1 MPPGDM
7 PKQTK
12 DGGGVGGSSGGGSGG
27 SGSTLHKA
35 LQLRDAEGGRKSV
48 PREGHTTCVSSLKT
62 SALKTHIG
70 VILHAYTHAITMRDN
85 TQEIKESDTGGL
97 EGGNGKEKCCDYIIM
112 LKNVLRGR
120 NYRSRRQFRGS

>member
-1 MPPGDM
+1 M

-12 DGGGVGGSSGGGSGG
+12 DGGGGGGSSDGGRGG

-48 PREGHTTCVSSLKT
+48 PREEHITWVSSLKT
-62 SALKTHIG
+62 SALKTYIR
-70 VILHAYTHAITMRDN
+70 VILYAYTHAITMRDN

-97 EGGNGKEKCCDYIIM
+97 GGGMGRRNVVII
-112 LKNVLRGR
+112 L
-120 NYRSRRQFRGS
+120 